1 MTESEKS
8 ILFSCREIAV
18 MEPDRGTTLVQHE
31 PTRRIYVKKELPAR
45 SAGVYRWLRHHYIEG
60 VPEVVEVVNVSGS
73 TVSGKT
79 VITIKSGQA
88 EKGINASYPA
98 ESPFS
103 SIEYALEEYVSGQ
116 TLREILGNG
125 NLFPVEEAV
134 DIMEQLCRTL
144 QALGNA
150 RPPIT
155 GCDLDPSNIL
165 LTADGLVRI
174 RDLRRARQT
183 FSDMPDD
190 LQFAGQTFSVMTDD
204 PHFAEQASSEM
215 PDDPHFAGQASSEM
229 PDDLLPPVS
238 KTSQD
243 RRSKA
248 GQTASSKGHMKT
260 LQTDL
265 RALGGLFCQLL
276 TGHLPGNE
284 LPGGKP
290 GQIIRRCMESHPSK
304 QYPDL
309 QGLLRDLDACR
320 PHPTVDHSITSDSD
334 AADAAPRKHPYLLP
348 GFRSGNPLHVLAALF
363 AYILLIWLSLTFTL
377 DKFPPGWQMWVERLV
392 FFLCG
397 SVILLF
403 TGNYMDVWRH
413 LRITKIRTT
422 LLRLLVVLI
431 IDATLF
437 MLFILAIIFTGLALG
452 VYHSSLF

>member
-18 MEPDRGTTLVQHE
+18 LDPDRGTTLVQHE

-45 SAGVYRWLRHHYIEG
+45 SAGVYRWLQHHYIEG
-60 VPEVVEVVNVSGS
+60 VPEVVEVVSVPVAAIPGEA
-73 TVSGKT
+73 VKT
-79 VITIKSGQA
+79 RESGQPVNS
-88 EKGINASYPA
+88 ISVSRLT

-116 TLREILGNG
+116 TLREILSNG

-144 QALGNA
+144 QSLGNA

-155 GCDLDPSNIL
+155 GCDLDPANII
-165 LTADGLVRI
+165 LTSDVLVRI
-174 RDLRRARQT
+174 RDLRSAGQTFGQT
-183 FSDMPDD
+183 FSDMSDNP
-190 LQFAGQTFSVMTDD
+190 
-204 PHFAEQASSEM
+204 
-215 PDDPHFAGQASSEM
+215 
-229 PDDLLPPVS
+229 LPPVS
-238 KTSQD
+238 KTGRA
-243 RRSKA
+243 RRSKV
-248 GQTASSKGHMKT
+248 GNTDFSNGHVKS

-265 RALGGLFCQLL
+265 RALGGLFCQLI

-304 QYPDL
+304 QYTDL

-363 AYILLIWLSLTFTL
+363 AYILLIRLSLTFTL

-431 IDATLF
+431 IDAALF
-437 MLFILAIIFTGLALG
+437 MLSILAIIFTGLALG

>member
-8 ILFSCREIAV
+8 ILFACREIAV
-18 MEPDRGTTLVQHE
+18 LDPDRGTTLVQHE

-45 SAGVYRWLRHHYIEG
+45 SAGVYRWLQHHYIEG
-60 VPEVVEVVNVSGS
+60 VPEVVEVVSVPVAAIPGEA
-73 TVSGKT
+73 VKT
-79 VITIKSGQA
+79 RESGQPVNS
-88 EKGINASYPA
+88 ISVSRLT

-125 NLFPVEEAV
+125 NLFPLEEAV

-150 RPPIT
+150 RPSIT
-155 GCDLDPSNIL
+155 GCDLDPANII
-165 LTADGLVRI
+165 LTSDGLVRI
-174 RDLRRARQT
+174 RDLRSAGQTFGQT
-183 FSDMPDD
+183 FSDMSDNP
-190 LQFAGQTFSVMTDD
+190 
-204 PHFAEQASSEM
+204 
-215 PDDPHFAGQASSEM
+215 
-229 PDDLLPPVS
+229 LPPVS
-238 KTSQD
+238 KTSRA
-243 RRSKA
+243 RRSKV
-248 GQTASSKGHMKT
+248 GNTDFSNGHVKS

-265 RALGGLFCQLL
+265 RGLGGLFCQLI
-276 TGHLPGNE
+276 TGHLSGNE

-431 IDATLF
+431 IDAALF
-437 MLFILAIIFTGLALG
+437 MLSILAIFFTGLALG

>member
-18 MEPDRGTTLVQHE
+18 MDPDRGTTLVQHE

-60 VPEVVEVVNVSGS
+60 VPEVVEVVSVPVAAIPGEA
-73 TVSGKT
+73 VKT
-79 VITIKSGQA
+79 RESGQPVNS
-88 EKGINASYPA
+88 ISVSRLT

-103 SIEYALEEYVSGQ
+103 SIDYALEEYVSGQ
-116 TLREILGNG
+116 TLREILDNG
-125 NLFPVEEAV
+125 NLFPLEEAV

-155 GCDLDPSNIL
+155 GCDLNPSNIL
-165 LTADGLVRI
+165 LTADGLIRI
-174 RDLRRARQT
+174 RDLRSAGQTFGQT
-183 FSDMPDD
+183 FSDMSDNP
-190 LQFAGQTFSVMTDD
+190 
-204 PHFAEQASSEM
+204 
-215 PDDPHFAGQASSEM
+215 
-229 PDDLLPPVS
+229 LPPVS
-238 KTSQD
+238 KTGRA
-243 RRSKA
+243 RRSKE
-248 GQTASSKGHMKT
+248 GNTDFSNGHVKS

-265 RALGGLFCQLL
+265 RALGGLFCQLI

-309 QGLLRDLDACR
+309 KGLLRDLDACR
-320 PHPTVDHSITSDSD
+320 PHPTVDHSIISDSD

-431 IDATLF
+431 IDAALF
-437 MLFILAIIFTGLALG
+437 MLSILAIIFTGLALG

>member
-18 MEPDRGTTLVQHE
+18 LDPDRGTTLVQHE

-45 SAGVYRWLRHHYIEG
+45 SAGVYRWLQHHYIEG
-60 VPEVVEVVNVSGS
+60 VPEVVEVVSVPVAAIPGEA
-73 TVSGKT
+73 VKT
-79 VITIKSGQA
+79 RESGQPVNS
-88 EKGINASYPA
+88 ISVSRLT

-116 TLREILGNG
+116 TLREILSNG

-155 GCDLDPSNIL
+155 GCDLDPANII
-165 LTADGLVRI
+165 LTSDVLVRI
-174 RDLRRARQT
+174 RDLRSAGQTFGQT
-183 FSDMPDD
+183 FSDMSDNP
-190 LQFAGQTFSVMTDD
+190 
-204 PHFAEQASSEM
+204 
-215 PDDPHFAGQASSEM
+215 
-229 PDDLLPPVS
+229 LPPVS
-238 KTSQD
+238 KTGRA
-243 RRSKA
+243 RRSKV
-248 GQTASSKGHMKT
+248 GNTDFSNGHVKS

-265 RALGGLFCQLL
+265 RGLGGLFCQLI

-284 LPGGKP
+284 LPGGKS

-431 IDATLF
+431 IDAALF
-437 MLFILAIIFTGLALG
+437 MLSILAIIFTGLALG

>member
-18 MEPDRGTTLVQHE
+18 LDPDRGTTLVQHE

-45 SAGVYRWLRHHYIEG
+45 SAGVYRWLQHHYIEG
-60 VPEVVEVVNVSGS
+60 VPEVVEVVSVPVAAIPGEA
-73 TVSGKT
+73 VKT
-79 VITIKSGQA
+79 RESGQPVNS
-88 EKGINASYPA
+88 ISVSRLT

-155 GCDLDPSNIL
+155 GCDLNPSNIL
-165 LTADGLVRI
+165 LTADGLIRI
-174 RDLRRARQT
+174 RDLRSAGQTFGQT
-183 FSDMPDD
+183 FSDMSDNP
-190 LQFAGQTFSVMTDD
+190 
-204 PHFAEQASSEM
+204 
-215 PDDPHFAGQASSEM
+215 
-229 PDDLLPPVS
+229 LPPVS
-238 KTSQD
+238 KTGRA
-243 RRSKA
+243 RRSKV
-248 GQTASSKGHMKT
+248 GNTDFSNGHVKS

-265 RALGGLFCQLL
+265 RALGGLFCQLI

-284 LPGGKP
+284 LPGGKS

-431 IDATLF
+431 IDAALF
-437 MLFILAIIFTGLALG
+437 MLSILAIIFTGLALG

>member
-60 VPEVVEVVNVSGS
+60 VPEVVEVVNVPVATIPGEA
-73 TVSGKT
+73 GKT
-79 VITIKSGQA
+79 RESGQPV
-88 EKGINASYPA
+88 NSTSVSRLT

-155 GCDLDPSNIL
+155 GCDLNPSNIL
-165 LTADGLVRI
+165 LTADGLIRI
-174 RDLRRARQT
+174 RDLRSAGQTFGQT
-183 FSDMPDD
+183 FSDMSDNP
-190 LQFAGQTFSVMTDD
+190 
-204 PHFAEQASSEM
+204 
-215 PDDPHFAGQASSEM
+215 
-229 PDDLLPPVS
+229 LPPVS
-238 KTSQD
+238 KTGRA
-243 RRSKA
+243 RRSKV
-248 GQTASSKGHMKT
+248 GNTDFSNGHVKS

-265 RALGGLFCQLL
+265 RGLGGLFCQLI

-431 IDATLF
+431 IDAALF
-437 MLFILAIIFTGLALG
+437 MLSILAIIFTGLALG

>member
-18 MEPDRGTTLVQHE
+18 LDPDRGTTLVQHE

-45 SAGVYRWLRHHYIEG
+45 SAGVYRWLQHHYIEG
-60 VPEVVEVVNVSGS
+60 VPEVVEVVSVPVAAIPGEAGKTRESGQPVNSTNVSRL
-73 TVSGKT
+73 T
-79 VITIKSGQA
+79 
-88 EKGINASYPA
+88 

-103 SIEYALEEYVSGQ
+103 SIEYALEEYVGGQ

-125 NLFPVEEAV
+125 NLFPLEEAV

-144 QALGNA
+144 QALGSA

-155 GCDLDPSNIL
+155 GCDLDPANII
-165 LTADGLVRI
+165 LTSDGLVRI
-174 RDLRRARQT
+174 RDLRSASQTFGQT
-183 FSDMPDD
+183 FSDMSDNP
-190 LQFAGQTFSVMTDD
+190 
-204 PHFAEQASSEM
+204 
-215 PDDPHFAGQASSEM
+215 
-229 PDDLLPPVS
+229 LPPVS
-238 KTSQD
+238 KTGRA
-243 RRSKA
+243 RRSKV
-248 GQTASSKGHMKT
+248 GNTDFSNGHVKS

-265 RALGGLFCQLL
+265 RGLGGLFCQLI

-304 QYPDL
+304 QYTDL

-431 IDATLF
+431 IDAALF
-437 MLFILAIIFTGLALG
+437 MLSILAIIFTGLALG

>member
-18 MEPDRGTTLVQHE
+18 LDPDRGTTLVQHE

-45 SAGVYRWLRHHYIEG
+45 SAGVYRWLQHHYIEG
-60 VPEVVEVVNVSGS
+60 VPEVVEVVSVPVAAIPGEA
-73 TVSGKT
+73 VKT
-79 VITIKSGQA
+79 RESGQPVNS
-88 EKGINASYPA
+88 ISVSRLT

-155 GCDLDPSNIL
+155 GCDLNPSNIL
-165 LTADGLVRI
+165 LTADGLIRI
-174 RDLRRARQT
+174 RDLRSAGQTFGQT
-183 FSDMPDD
+183 FSDMSDNP
-190 LQFAGQTFSVMTDD
+190 
-204 PHFAEQASSEM
+204 
-215 PDDPHFAGQASSEM
+215 
-229 PDDLLPPVS
+229 LPPVS
-238 KTSQD
+238 KTGRA
-243 RRSKA
+243 RRSKV
-248 GQTASSKGHMKT
+248 GNTDFSNGHVKS

-265 RALGGLFCQLL
+265 RALGGLFCQLI

-431 IDATLF
+431 IDAALF
-437 MLFILAIIFTGLALG
+437 MLSILAIIFTGLALG

>member
-18 MEPDRGTTLVQHE
+18 LDPDRGTTLVQHE

-45 SAGVYRWLRHHYIEG
+45 SAGVYRWLQHHYIEG
-60 VPEVVEVVNVSGS
+60 VPEVVEVVSVPVAAIPGEA
-73 TVSGKT
+73 VKT
-79 VITIKSGQA
+79 RESGQPVNS
-88 EKGINASYPA
+88 ISVSRLT

-144 QALGNA
+144 QALGSA

-155 GCDLDPSNIL
+155 GCDLNPSNIL
-165 LTADGLVRI
+165 LTADGLIRI
-174 RDLRRARQT
+174 RDLRSAGQTFGQT
-183 FSDMPDD
+183 FSDMSDNP
-190 LQFAGQTFSVMTDD
+190 
-204 PHFAEQASSEM
+204 
-215 PDDPHFAGQASSEM
+215 
-229 PDDLLPPVS
+229 LPPVS
-238 KTSQD
+238 KTGRA
-243 RRSKA
+243 RRSKV
-248 GQTASSKGHMKT
+248 GNTDFSNGHVKS

-265 RALGGLFCQLL
+265 RGLGGLFCQLI

-431 IDATLF
+431 IDAALF
-437 MLFILAIIFTGLALG
+437 MLSILAIIFTGLALG

>member
-18 MEPDRGTTLVQHE
+18 LDPDRGTTLVQHE

-45 SAGVYRWLRHHYIEG
+45 SAGVYRWLQHHYIEG
-60 VPEVVEVVNVSGS
+60 VPEVVEVVSVPVAAIPGEA
-73 TVSGKT
+73 VKT
-79 VITIKSGQA
+79 RESGQPV
-88 EKGINASYPA
+88 NSTSVSRLT

-116 TLREILGNG
+116 TLREILSNG

-144 QALGNA
+144 QSLGNA

-155 GCDLDPSNIL
+155 GCDLDPANII
-165 LTADGLVRI
+165 LTSDGLVRI
-174 RDLRRARQT
+174 RDLRSAGQTFGQT
-183 FSDMPDD
+183 FSDMSDNP
-190 LQFAGQTFSVMTDD
+190 
-204 PHFAEQASSEM
+204 
-215 PDDPHFAGQASSEM
+215 
-229 PDDLLPPVS
+229 LPPVS
-238 KTSQD
+238 KTGRA
-243 RRSKA
+243 RRSKV
-248 GQTASSKGHMKT
+248 GNTDFSNGHVKS

-265 RALGGLFCQLL
+265 RGLGGLFCQLI

-431 IDATLF
+431 IDAALF
-437 MLFILAIIFTGLALG
+437 MLSILAIIFTGLALG

>member
-18 MEPDRGTTLVQHE
+18 LDPDRGTTLVQHE

-60 VPEVVEVVNVSGS
+60 VPEVVEVVSVPVAAIPGEA
-73 TVSGKT
+73 VKT
-79 VITIKSGQA
+79 RESGQPVNS
-88 EKGINASYPA
+88 ISVSRLT

-125 NLFPVEEAV
+125 NLFPLEEAV

-144 QALGNA
+144 QALGSA

-155 GCDLDPSNIL
+155 GCDLDPANII
-165 LTADGLVRI
+165 LTSDGLVRI
-174 RDLRRARQT
+174 RDLRSAGQTFGQT
-183 FSDMPDD
+183 FSDM
-190 LQFAGQTFSVMTDD
+190 SDD
-204 PHFAEQASSEM
+204 P
-215 PDDPHFAGQASSEM
+215 
-229 PDDLLPPVS
+229 LPPVS
-238 KTSQD
+238 KTGRA

-248 GQTASSKGHMKT
+248 GNTDFSNGHVKS

-265 RALGGLFCQLL
+265 RALGGLFCQLI

-422 LLRLLVVLI
+422 LIRLLVVLI
-431 IDATLF
+431 IDAALF
-437 MLFILAIIFTGLALG
+437 MLSILAIIFTGLALG

>member
-18 MEPDRGTTLVQHE
+18 LDPDRGTTLVQHE

-45 SAGVYRWLRHHYIEG
+45 SAGVYRWLQHHYIEG

-98 ESPFS
+98 KSPFS
-103 SIEYALEEYVSGQ
+103 SIEYALEEYVGGQ
-116 TLREILGNG
+116 TLREILDNG
-125 NLFPVEEAV
+125 NLFPLEEAV

-144 QALGNA
+144 QALGSA

-155 GCDLDPSNIL
+155 GCDLNPANII
-165 LTADGLVRI
+165 LTSDGLVRI
-174 RDLRRARQT
+174 RDLRSAGQTFGQT
-183 FSDMPDD
+183 FSDMSDNP
-190 LQFAGQTFSVMTDD
+190 
-204 PHFAEQASSEM
+204 
-215 PDDPHFAGQASSEM
+215 
-229 PDDLLPPVS
+229 LPPVS
-238 KTSQD
+238 KTGRA
-243 RRSKA
+243 RRSKV
-248 GQTASSKGHMKT
+248 GNTDFSNGHVKS

-265 RALGGLFCQLL
+265 RALGGLFCQLI

-431 IDATLF
+431 IDAALF
-437 MLFILAIIFTGLALG
+437 MLSILAIIFTGLALG

>member
-18 MEPDRGTTLVQHE
+18 LDPDRGTTLVQHE

-45 SAGVYRWLRHHYIEG
+45 SAGVYRWLQHHYIEG
-60 VPEVVEVVNVSGS
+60 VPEVVEVVNVPVATIPGEA
-73 TVSGKT
+73 GKT
-79 VITIKSGQA
+79 RESGQPV
-88 EKGINASYPA
+88 NSTSVSRLT

-103 SIEYALEEYVSGQ
+103 STEYALEEYVSGQ
-116 TLREILGNG
+116 TLREILDNG

-155 GCDLDPSNIL
+155 GCDLNPSNIL
-165 LTADGLVRI
+165 LTADGLIRI
-174 RDLRRARQT
+174 RDLRSAGQTFGQT
-183 FSDMPDD
+183 FSDMSDNP
-190 LQFAGQTFSVMTDD
+190 
-204 PHFAEQASSEM
+204 
-215 PDDPHFAGQASSEM
+215 
-229 PDDLLPPVS
+229 LPPVS
-238 KTSQD
+238 KTGRA
-243 RRSKA
+243 RRSKV
-248 GQTASSKGHMKT
+248 GNTDFSNGHVKS

-265 RALGGLFCQLL
+265 RALGGLFCQLI

-422 LLRLLVVLI
+422 LFRLLVVLI
-431 IDATLF
+431 IDAALF
-437 MLFILAIIFTGLALG
+437 MLSILAIIFTGLALG

>member
-18 MEPDRGTTLVQHE
+18 LDPNRGTTLVQHE

-45 SAGVYRWLRHHYIEG
+45 SAGVYRWLQHHYIEG
-60 VPEVVEVVNVSGS
+60 VPEVVEVVSVPVAAIPGEA
-73 TVSGKT
+73 VKT
-79 VITIKSGQA
+79 RESGQPVN
-88 EKGINASYPA
+88 IISVSRLT

-116 TLREILGNG
+116 TLREILDNG

-155 GCDLDPSNIL
+155 GCDLNPSNIL
-165 LTADGLVRI
+165 LTADGLIRI
-174 RDLRRARQT
+174 RDLRSAGQTFGQT
-183 FSDMPDD
+183 FSDMSDNP
-190 LQFAGQTFSVMTDD
+190 
-204 PHFAEQASSEM
+204 
-215 PDDPHFAGQASSEM
+215 
-229 PDDLLPPVS
+229 LPPVS
-238 KTSQD
+238 KTGRA
-243 RRSKA
+243 RRSKV
-248 GQTASSKGHMKT
+248 GNTDFSNGHVKS

-265 RALGGLFCQLL
+265 RALGGLFCQLI

-431 IDATLF
+431 IDAALF
-437 MLFILAIIFTGLALG
+437 MLSILAIIFTGLALG

>member
-45 SAGVYRWLRHHYIEG
+45 SAGVYRWLQHHYIEG
-60 VPEVVEVVNVSGS
+60 VPEVVEVVSVPVAAIPGEA
-73 TVSGKT
+73 VKT
-79 VITIKSGQA
+79 RESGQPVNS
-88 EKGINASYPA
+88 ISVSRLT

-116 TLREILGNG
+116 TLREILDNG

-155 GCDLDPSNIL
+155 GCDLNPSNIL
-165 LTADGLVRI
+165 LTADGLIRI
-174 RDLRRARQT
+174 RDLRSAGQTFGQT
-183 FSDMPDD
+183 FSDMSDNP
-190 LQFAGQTFSVMTDD
+190 
-204 PHFAEQASSEM
+204 
-215 PDDPHFAGQASSEM
+215 
-229 PDDLLPPVS
+229 LPPVS
-238 KTSQD
+238 KTGRA
-243 RRSKA
+243 RRSKV
-248 GQTASSKGHMKT
+248 GNTDFSNGHVKS

-265 RALGGLFCQLL
+265 RALGGLFCQLI
-276 TGHLPGNE
+276 TGYLPGNE

-431 IDATLF
+431 IDAALF
-437 MLFILAIIFTGLALG
+437 MLSILAIIFTSLALG

>member
-18 MEPDRGTTLVQHE
+18 LDPDRGTTLVQHE

-45 SAGVYRWLRHHYIEG
+45 SAGVYRWLQHHYIEG
-60 VPEVVEVVNVSGS
+60 VPEVVEVVSVPVAAIPGEA
-73 TVSGKT
+73 VKT
-79 VITIKSGQA
+79 RESGQPVNS
-88 EKGINASYPA
+88 ISVSRLT

-116 TLREILGNG
+116 TLREILSNG

-144 QALGNA
+144 QSLGNA

-155 GCDLDPSNIL
+155 GCDLDPANII
-165 LTADGLVRI
+165 LTSDGLVRI
-174 RDLRRARQT
+174 RDLRSAGQTFGQT
-183 FSDMPDD
+183 FSDMSDNP
-190 LQFAGQTFSVMTDD
+190 
-204 PHFAEQASSEM
+204 
-215 PDDPHFAGQASSEM
+215 
-229 PDDLLPPVS
+229 LPPVS
-238 KTSQD
+238 KTGRA
-243 RRSKA
+243 RRSKV
-248 GQTASSKGHMKT
+248 GNTDFSNGHVKS

-265 RALGGLFCQLL
+265 RGLGGLFCQLI

-284 LPGGKP
+284 LPGGKS

-431 IDATLF
+431 IDAALF
-437 MLFILAIIFTGLALG
+437 MLSILAIIFTGLALG

>member
-60 VPEVVEVVNVSGS
+60 VPEVVEVVNVPVATIPGEA
-73 TVSGKT
+73 GKT
-79 VITIKSGQA
+79 RESGQPV
-88 EKGINASYPA
+88 NSTSVSRLT

-116 TLREILGNG
+116 TLREILDNG

-155 GCDLDPSNIL
+155 GCDLNPSNIL
-165 LTADGLVRI
+165 LTADGLIRI
-174 RDLRRARQT
+174 RDLRSAGQTFGQT
-183 FSDMPDD
+183 FSDMSDNP
-190 LQFAGQTFSVMTDD
+190 
-204 PHFAEQASSEM
+204 
-215 PDDPHFAGQASSEM
+215 
-229 PDDLLPPVS
+229 LPPVS
-238 KTSQD
+238 KTGRA
-243 RRSKA
+243 RRSKV
-248 GQTASSKGHMKT
+248 GNTDFSNGHVKS

-265 RALGGLFCQLL
+265 RALGGLFCQLI

-431 IDATLF
+431 IDAALF
-437 MLFILAIIFTGLALG
+437 MLSILAIIFTGLALG

>member
-18 MEPDRGTTLVQHE
+18 LDPDRGTTLIQHE

-45 SAGVYRWLRHHYIEG
+45 SAGVYRWLQHHYIEG

-103 SIEYALEEYVSGQ
+103 SIEYALEEYVGGQ
-116 TLREILGNG
+116 TLREILDNG
-125 NLFPVEEAV
+125 NLFPLEEAV

-155 GCDLDPSNIL
+155 GCDLDPANII
-165 LTADGLVRI
+165 LTSDGLVRI
-174 RDLRRARQT
+174 RDLRSAGQAFGQT
-183 FSDMPDD
+183 FSDMSDNP
-190 LQFAGQTFSVMTDD
+190 
-204 PHFAEQASSEM
+204 
-215 PDDPHFAGQASSEM
+215 
-229 PDDLLPPVS
+229 LPPVS
-238 KTSQD
+238 KTSRA
-243 RRSKA
+243 RRSKV
-248 GQTASSKGHMKT
+248 GNTDFSNGHVKS

-265 RALGGLFCQLL
+265 RGLGVLFCQLI

-304 QYPDL
+304 QYTDL

-320 PHPTVDHSITSDSD
+320 PHPTIDHSITSDSD

-431 IDATLF
+431 IDAALF
-437 MLFILAIIFTGLALG
+437 MLSILAIIFTGLALG

>member
-18 MEPDRGTTLVQHE
+18 LDPDRGTTLVQHE

-45 SAGVYRWLRHHYIEG
+45 SAGVYRWLQHHYIEG
-60 VPEVVEVVNVSGS
+60 VPEVVEVVSVPVAAIPGEA
-73 TVSGKT
+73 VKT
-79 VITIKSGQA
+79 RESGQPVN
-88 EKGINASYPA
+88 IISVSRLT

-116 TLREILGNG
+116 TLREILDNG

-144 QALGNA
+144 QALGSA

-174 RDLRRARQT
+174 RDLRRAGQTFGQT
-183 FSDMPDD
+183 FSDMSDNP
-190 LQFAGQTFSVMTDD
+190 
-204 PHFAEQASSEM
+204 
-215 PDDPHFAGQASSEM
+215 
-229 PDDLLPPVS
+229 LPPVS
-238 KTSQD
+238 KTGRA
-243 RRSKA
+243 RRSKV
-248 GQTASSKGHMKT
+248 GNTDFSNGHVKS

-265 RALGGLFCQLL
+265 RALGGLFCQLI

-304 QYPDL
+304 QYTDL

-320 PHPTVDHSITSDSD
+320 PHQTVDHSITSDSD

-348 GFRSGNPLHVLAALF
+348 GSEETLIRS
-363 AYILLIWLSLTFTL
+363 
-377 DKFPPGWQMWVERLV
+377 LV
-392 FFLCG
+392 
-397 SVILLF
+397 
-403 TGNYMDVWRH
+403 
-413 LRITKIRTT
+413 
-422 LLRLLVVLI
+422 
-431 IDATLF
+431 
-437 MLFILAIIFTGLALG
+437 
-452 VYHSSLF
+452 

>member
-1 MTESEKS
+1 
-8 ILFSCREIAV
+8 
-18 MEPDRGTTLVQHE
+18 
-31 PTRRIYVKKELPAR
+31 
-45 SAGVYRWLRHHYIEG
+45 
-60 VPEVVEVVNVSGS
+60 
-73 TVSGKT
+73 
-79 VITIKSGQA
+79 
-88 EKGINASYPA
+88 
-98 ESPFS
+98 
-103 SIEYALEEYVSGQ
+103 SGQ
-116 TLREILGNG
+116 TLREILDNG

-155 GCDLDPSNIL
+155 GCDLNPSNIL
-165 LTADGLVRI
+165 LTADGLIRI
-174 RDLRRARQT
+174 RDLRSAGQTFGQT
-183 FSDMPDD
+183 FSDMSDNP
-190 LQFAGQTFSVMTDD
+190 
-204 PHFAEQASSEM
+204 
-215 PDDPHFAGQASSEM
+215 
-229 PDDLLPPVS
+229 LPPVS
-238 KTSQD
+238 KTGRA
-243 RRSKA
+243 RRSKV
-248 GQTASSKGHMKT
+248 GNTDFSNGHVKS

-265 RALGGLFCQLL
+265 RALGGLFCQLI

-431 IDATLF
+431 IDAALF
-437 MLFILAIIFTGLALG
+437 MLSILAIIFTGLALG

>member
-18 MEPDRGTTLVQHE
+18 LEPDRGTTLVQHE

-45 SAGVYRWLRHHYIEG
+45 SAGVYRWLQHHYIEG
-60 VPEVVEVVNVSGS
+60 VPEVVEVVNVPVATIPGEA
-73 TVSGKT
+73 GKT
-79 VITIKSGQA
+79 RESGQPV
-88 EKGINASYPA
+88 NSTSVSRLT

-103 SIEYALEEYVSGQ
+103 SIEYALEEYVGGQ
-116 TLREILGNG
+116 TLREILDNG
-125 NLFPVEEAV
+125 NLFPLEEAV

-155 GCDLDPSNIL
+155 GCDLDPANII
-165 LTADGLVRI
+165 LTSDGLVRI
-174 RDLRRARQT
+174 RDLRSAGQAFGQT
-183 FSDMPDD
+183 FSDMSDNP
-190 LQFAGQTFSVMTDD
+190 
-204 PHFAEQASSEM
+204 
-215 PDDPHFAGQASSEM
+215 
-229 PDDLLPPVS
+229 LPPVS
-238 KTSQD
+238 KTGRA
-243 RRSKA
+243 RRSKV
-248 GQTASSKGHMKT
+248 GNTDFFNGHVKS

-265 RALGGLFCQLL
+265 RGLGGLFCQLI

-431 IDATLF
+431 IDAALF
-437 MLFILAIIFTGLALG
+437 MLSILAIIFTGLALG

>member
-18 MEPDRGTTLVQHE
+18 LDPDRGTTLVQHE

-45 SAGVYRWLRHHYIEG
+45 SAGVYRWLQHHYIEG
-60 VPEVVEVVNVSGS
+60 VPEVVEVVNVPVATIPGEA
-73 TVSGKT
+73 GKT
-79 VITIKSGQA
+79 RESGQPV
-88 EKGINASYPA
+88 NSTSVSRLT

-103 SIEYALEEYVSGQ
+103 STEYALEEYVSGQ
-116 TLREILGNG
+116 TLREILDNG

-155 GCDLDPSNIL
+155 GCDLNPSNIL
-165 LTADGLVRI
+165 LTADGLIRI
-174 RDLRRARQT
+174 RDLRSAGQTFGQT
-183 FSDMPDD
+183 FSDMSDNP
-190 LQFAGQTFSVMTDD
+190 
-204 PHFAEQASSEM
+204 
-215 PDDPHFAGQASSEM
+215 
-229 PDDLLPPVS
+229 LPPVS
-238 KTSQD
+238 KTGRA
-243 RRSKA
+243 RRSKV
-248 GQTASSKGHMKT
+248 GNTDFSNGHMKS

-265 RALGGLFCQLL
+265 RALGGLFCQLI
-276 TGHLPGNE
+276 TGYLPGNE

-422 LLRLLVVLI
+422 LFRLLVVLI
-431 IDATLF
+431 IDAALF
-437 MLFILAIIFTGLALG
+437 MLSILAIIFTGLALG

>member
-8 ILFSCREIAV
+8 IFFSCREIAV
-18 MEPDRGTTLVQHE
+18 LDPDRGTTLVQHE

-45 SAGVYRWLRHHYIEG
+45 SAGVYRWLQHHYIEG
-60 VPEVVEVVNVSGS
+60 VPEVVEVVSVPVAAIPGEA
-73 TVSGKT
+73 VKT
-79 VITIKSGQA
+79 RESGQPVNS
-88 EKGINASYPA
+88 ISVSRLT

-116 TLREILGNG
+116 TLREILSNG

-155 GCDLDPSNIL
+155 GCDLDPANII
-165 LTADGLVRI
+165 LTSDVLVRI
-174 RDLRRARQT
+174 RDLRSAGQTFGQT
-183 FSDMPDD
+183 FSDMSDNP
-190 LQFAGQTFSVMTDD
+190 
-204 PHFAEQASSEM
+204 
-215 PDDPHFAGQASSEM
+215 
-229 PDDLLPPVS
+229 LPPVS
-238 KTSQD
+238 KTGRA
-243 RRSKA
+243 RRSKV
-248 GQTASSKGHMKT
+248 GNTDFSNGHVKS

-265 RALGGLFCQLL
+265 RGLGGLFCQLI

-284 LPGGKP
+284 LPGGKS

-431 IDATLF
+431 IDAALF
-437 MLFILAIIFTGLALG
+437 MLSILAIIFTGLALG

>member
-18 MEPDRGTTLVQHE
+18 LDPDRGTTLVQHE

-45 SAGVYRWLRHHYIEG
+45 SAGVYRWLQHHYIEG
-60 VPEVVEVVNVSGS
+60 VPEVVEVVNVPVATIPGEA
-73 TVSGKT
+73 GKT
-79 VITIKSGQA
+79 RESGQPV
-88 EKGINASYPA
+88 NSTSVSRLT

-116 TLREILGNG
+116 TLREILDNG

-144 QALGNA
+144 QSLGNA

-155 GCDLDPSNIL
+155 GCDLDPANII
-165 LTADGLVRI
+165 LTSDVLVRI
-174 RDLRRARQT
+174 RDLRSAGQTFGQT
-183 FSDMPDD
+183 FSDMSDNP
-190 LQFAGQTFSVMTDD
+190 
-204 PHFAEQASSEM
+204 
-215 PDDPHFAGQASSEM
+215 
-229 PDDLLPPVS
+229 LPPVS
-238 KTSQD
+238 KTGRA
-243 RRSKA
+243 RRSKV
-248 GQTASSKGHMKT
+248 GNTDFFNGHVKS

-265 RALGGLFCQLL
+265 RGLGGLFCQLI

-431 IDATLF
+431 IDAALF
-437 MLFILAIIFTGLALG
+437 MLSILAIIFTGLALG

>member
-60 VPEVVEVVNVSGS
+60 VPEVVEVVNVPVATIPGEA
-73 TVSGKT
+73 GKT
-79 VITIKSGQA
+79 RESGQPV
-88 EKGINASYPA
+88 NSTSVSRLT

-116 TLREILGNG
+116 TLREILDNG

-155 GCDLDPSNIL
+155 GCDLDPANII
-165 LTADGLVRI
+165 LTSDGLVRI
-174 RDLRRARQT
+174 RDLRSAGQTFGQT
-183 FSDMPDD
+183 FSDMSDNP
-190 LQFAGQTFSVMTDD
+190 
-204 PHFAEQASSEM
+204 
-215 PDDPHFAGQASSEM
+215 
-229 PDDLLPPVS
+229 LPPVS
-238 KTSQD
+238 KTGRA
-243 RRSKA
+243 RRSKV
-248 GQTASSKGHMKT
+248 GNTDFSNGHVKS

-265 RALGGLFCQLL
+265 RALGGLFCQLI

-334 AADAAPRKHPYLLP
+334 AADAAPRKHPCLLP

-431 IDATLF
+431 IDAALF
-437 MLFILAIIFTGLALG
+437 MLSILAIIFTGLALG

>member
-18 MEPDRGTTLVQHE
+18 LDPDRGTTLVQHE

-60 VPEVVEVVNVSGS
+60 VPEVVEVVSVPVAAIPGEA
-73 TVSGKT
+73 GKT
-79 VITIKSGQA
+79 RESGQPV
-88 EKGINASYPA
+88 NSTSVSRLT

-155 GCDLDPSNIL
+155 GCDLNPSNIL
-165 LTADGLVRI
+165 LTADGLIRI
-174 RDLRRARQT
+174 RDLRSAGQT
-183 FSDMPDD
+183 FSDM
-190 LQFAGQTFSVMTDD
+190 SDD
-204 PHFAEQASSEM
+204 P
-215 PDDPHFAGQASSEM
+215 
-229 PDDLLPPVS
+229 LPPVS
-238 KTSQD
+238 KTGRA
-243 RRSKA
+243 RRSKV
-248 GQTASSKGHMKT
+248 GNTDFSNGHVKS

-265 RALGGLFCQLL
+265 RALGGLFCQLI

-431 IDATLF
+431 IDAALF
-437 MLFILAIIFTGLALG
+437 MLSILAIIFTGLALG

>member
-18 MEPDRGTTLVQHE
+18 MDPDRGTTLVQHE

-60 VPEVVEVVNVSGS
+60 VPEVVEVVNVPVATIPGEA
-73 TVSGKT
+73 GKT
-79 VITIKSGQA
+79 RESGQA
-88 EKGINASYPA
+88 VNSTSVSRLT

-103 SIEYALEEYVSGQ
+103 SIDYALEEYVSGQ
-116 TLREILGNG
+116 TLREILDNG
-125 NLFPVEEAV
+125 NLFPLEEAV

-155 GCDLDPSNIL
+155 GCDLNPSNIL
-165 LTADGLVRI
+165 LTADGLIRI
-174 RDLRRARQT
+174 RDLRSAGQTFGQT
-183 FSDMPDD
+183 FSDMSDNP
-190 LQFAGQTFSVMTDD
+190 
-204 PHFAEQASSEM
+204 
-215 PDDPHFAGQASSEM
+215 
-229 PDDLLPPVS
+229 LPPVS
-238 KTSQD
+238 KTGRA
-243 RRSKA
+243 RRSKE
-248 GQTASSKGHMKT
+248 GNTDFSNGHVKS

-265 RALGGLFCQLL
+265 RALGGLFCQLI

-309 QGLLRDLDACR
+309 KGLLRDLDACR

-348 GFRSGNPLHVLAALF
+348 GFRSGNPLHVLAAFF

-431 IDATLF
+431 IDAALF
-437 MLFILAIIFTGLALG
+437 MLSILAIIFTGLALG

>member
-18 MEPDRGTTLVQHE
+18 LDPDRGTTLVQHE

-45 SAGVYRWLRHHYIEG
+45 SAGVYRWLQHHYIEG
-60 VPEVVEVVNVSGS
+60 VPEVVEVVSVPGAAIPGEA
-73 TVSGKT
+73 VKT
-79 VITIKSGQA
+79 RESGQPVN
-88 EKGINASYPA
+88 IISVSRLT

-116 TLREILGNG
+116 TLREILSNG

-155 GCDLDPSNIL
+155 GCDLDPANII
-165 LTADGLVRI
+165 LTSDGLVRI
-174 RDLRRARQT
+174 RDLRSAGQTFGQT
-183 FSDMPDD
+183 FSDMSDNP
-190 LQFAGQTFSVMTDD
+190 
-204 PHFAEQASSEM
+204 
-215 PDDPHFAGQASSEM
+215 
-229 PDDLLPPVS
+229 LPPVS
-238 KTSQD
+238 KTGRA
-243 RRSKA
+243 RRSKV
-248 GQTASSKGHMKT
+248 GNTDFSNGHVKS

-265 RALGGLFCQLL
+265 RALGGLFCQLI

-284 LPGGKP
+284 LPGGKS

-431 IDATLF
+431 IDAALF
-437 MLFILAIIFTGLALG
+437 MLSILAIIFTGLALG

>member
-60 VPEVVEVVNVSGS
+60 VPEVVEVVSVPVAAIPGEA
-73 TVSGKT
+73 GKT
-79 VITIKSGQA
+79 RESGQPV
-88 EKGINASYPA
+88 NSTSVSRLT

-125 NLFPVEEAV
+125 NLFPLEEAV

-155 GCDLDPSNIL
+155 GCDLNPSNIL
-165 LTADGLVRI
+165 LTADGLIRI
-174 RDLRRARQT
+174 RDLRSAGQTFGQT
-183 FSDMPDD
+183 FSDMSDNP
-190 LQFAGQTFSVMTDD
+190 
-204 PHFAEQASSEM
+204 
-215 PDDPHFAGQASSEM
+215 
-229 PDDLLPPVS
+229 LPPVS
-238 KTSQD
+238 KTGRA
-243 RRSKA
+243 RRSKV
-248 GQTASSKGHMKT
+248 GNTDFSNGHVKS

-265 RALGGLFCQLL
+265 RALGGLFCQLI

-431 IDATLF
+431 IDASLF
-437 MLFILAIIFTGLALG
+437 MLSILAIIFTGLALG

>member
-18 MEPDRGTTLVQHE
+18 LDPDRGTTLVQHE

-45 SAGVYRWLRHHYIEG
+45 SAGVYRWLQHHYIEG
-60 VPEVVEVVNVSGS
+60 VPEVVEVVNVPVATIPGEA
-73 TVSGKT
+73 GKT
-79 VITIKSGQA
+79 RESGQPV
-88 EKGINASYPA
+88 NSTSVSRLT

-155 GCDLDPSNIL
+155 GCDLNPSNIL
-165 LTADGLVRI
+165 LTADGLIRI
-174 RDLRRARQT
+174 RDLRSAGQTFGQT
-183 FSDMPDD
+183 FSDMSDNP
-190 LQFAGQTFSVMTDD
+190 
-204 PHFAEQASSEM
+204 
-215 PDDPHFAGQASSEM
+215 
-229 PDDLLPPVS
+229 LPPVS
-238 KTSQD
+238 KTGRA
-243 RRSKA
+243 RRSKV
-248 GQTASSKGHMKT
+248 GNTDFSNGHVKS

-265 RALGGLFCQLL
+265 RALGGLFCQLI

-431 IDATLF
+431 IDAALF
-437 MLFILAIIFTGLALG
+437 MLSILAIIFTGLALG

>member
-60 VPEVVEVVNVSGS
+60 VPEVVEVVNVPVATIPGEA
-73 TVSGKT
+73 GKT
-79 VITIKSGQA
+79 RESEQPVNSTSV
-88 EKGINASYPA
+88 SRLT

-116 TLREILGNG
+116 TLREILDNG

-155 GCDLDPSNIL
+155 GCDLNPSNIL
-165 LTADGLVRI
+165 LTADGLIRI
-174 RDLRRARQT
+174 RDLRSAGQTFGQT
-183 FSDMPDD
+183 FSDMSDNP
-190 LQFAGQTFSVMTDD
+190 
-204 PHFAEQASSEM
+204 
-215 PDDPHFAGQASSEM
+215 
-229 PDDLLPPVS
+229 LPPVS
-238 KTSQD
+238 KTGRA
-243 RRSKA
+243 RRSKV
-248 GQTASSKGHMKT
+248 GNTDFSNGHVKS

-265 RALGGLFCQLL
+265 RALGGLFCQLI

-304 QYPDL
+304 QYTDL

-431 IDATLF
+431 IDAALF
-437 MLFILAIIFTGLALG
+437 MLSILAIIFTGLALG

>member
-60 VPEVVEVVNVSGS
+60 VPEVVEVVNVPVATIPGEA
-73 TVSGKT
+73 GKT
-79 VITIKSGQA
+79 RESGQPV
-88 EKGINASYPA
+88 NSTSVSRLT

-103 SIEYALEEYVSGQ
+103 SIEYALEEYVGGQ

-155 GCDLDPSNIL
+155 GCDLDPANII
-165 LTADGLVRI
+165 LTSDGLVRI
-174 RDLRRARQT
+174 RDLRSAGQTFGQT
-183 FSDMPDD
+183 FSDMSDNP
-190 LQFAGQTFSVMTDD
+190 
-204 PHFAEQASSEM
+204 
-215 PDDPHFAGQASSEM
+215 
-229 PDDLLPPVS
+229 LPPVS
-238 KTSQD
+238 KTGRA
-243 RRSKA
+243 RRSKV
-248 GQTASSKGHMKT
+248 GNTDFSNGHVKS

-265 RALGGLFCQLL
+265 RALGGLFCQLI

-334 AADAAPRKHPYLLP
+334 AADAAPRKHPCLLP

-431 IDATLF
+431 INAALF
-437 MLFILAIIFTGLALG
+437 MLSILAIIFTGLALG

>member
-18 MEPDRGTTLVQHE
+18 LDPDRGTTLVQHE

-45 SAGVYRWLRHHYIEG
+45 SAGVYRWLQHHYIEG
-60 VPEVVEVVNVSGS
+60 VPEVVEVVSVPVAAIPGEA
-73 TVSGKT
+73 VKT
-79 VITIKSGQA
+79 RESGQPVNS
-88 EKGINASYPA
+88 ISVSRLT

-116 TLREILGNG
+116 TLREILSNG

-155 GCDLDPSNIL
+155 GCDLDPANII
-165 LTADGLVRI
+165 LTSDVLVRI
-174 RDLRRARQT
+174 RDLRSAGQTFGQT
-183 FSDMPDD
+183 FSDMSDNP
-190 LQFAGQTFSVMTDD
+190 
-204 PHFAEQASSEM
+204 
-215 PDDPHFAGQASSEM
+215 
-229 PDDLLPPVS
+229 LPPVS
-238 KTSQD
+238 KTGRA
-243 RRSKA
+243 RRSKV
-248 GQTASSKGHMKT
+248 GNTDFSNGHVKS

-265 RALGGLFCQLL
+265 RGLGGLFCQLI

-431 IDATLF
+431 IDAALF
-437 MLFILAIIFTGLALG
+437 MLSILAIIFTGLALG

>member
-60 VPEVVEVVNVSGS
+60 VPEVVEVVSVSGF
-73 TVSGKT
+73 TMSGKT
-79 VITIKSGQA
+79 ETIITIKSGQA

-116 TLREILGNG
+116 TLREILDNG
-125 NLFPVEEAV
+125 NLFPLEEAV

-155 GCDLDPSNIL
+155 GCDLDPANII
-165 LTADGLVRI
+165 LTSDGLVRI
-174 RDLRRARQT
+174 RDLRSAGQTFGQT
-183 FSDMPDD
+183 FSDMSDNP
-190 LQFAGQTFSVMTDD
+190 
-204 PHFAEQASSEM
+204 
-215 PDDPHFAGQASSEM
+215 
-229 PDDLLPPVS
+229 LPPVS
-238 KTSQD
+238 KTGRA
-243 RRSKA
+243 RRSQV
-248 GQTASSKGHMKT
+248 GNTDFSNGHVKS

-265 RALGGLFCQLL
+265 RALGGLFCQLI

-290 GQIIRRCMESHPSK
+290 GQIIRRCMESHPSN

-334 AADAAPRKHPYLLP
+334 AADAAPRKHPCLLP

-431 IDATLF
+431 INAALF
-437 MLFILAIIFTGLALG
+437 MLSILAIIFTGLALG

>member
-45 SAGVYRWLRHHYIEG
+45 SAGVYRWLQHHYIEG
-60 VPEVVEVVNVSGS
+60 VPEVVEVVNVPVATIPGEA
-73 TVSGKT
+73 GKT
-79 VITIKSGQA
+79 RESGQPVNS
-88 EKGINASYPA
+88 ISVSRLT

-155 GCDLDPSNIL
+155 GCDLNPSNIL
-165 LTADGLVRI
+165 LTADGLIRI
-174 RDLRRARQT
+174 RDLRSAGQTFGQT
-183 FSDMPDD
+183 FSDMSDNP
-190 LQFAGQTFSVMTDD
+190 
-204 PHFAEQASSEM
+204 
-215 PDDPHFAGQASSEM
+215 
-229 PDDLLPPVS
+229 LPPVS
-238 KTSQD
+238 KTGRA
-243 RRSKA
+243 RRSKV
-248 GQTASSKGHMKT
+248 GNTDFSNGHVKS

-265 RALGGLFCQLL
+265 RALGGLFCQLI

-431 IDATLF
+431 IDAALF
-437 MLFILAIIFTGLALG
+437 MLSILAIIFTGLALG

>member
-18 MEPDRGTTLVQHE
+18 LDPDRGTTLIQHE

-45 SAGVYRWLRHHYIEG
+45 SAGVYRWLQHHYIEG
-60 VPEVVEVVNVSGS
+60 VPEVVEVVNVPVATIPGEA
-73 TVSGKT
+73 GKT
-79 VITIKSGQA
+79 RESGQPVNS
-88 EKGINASYPA
+88 ISVSRLT

-103 SIEYALEEYVSGQ
+103 SIEYALEEYVGGQ
-116 TLREILGNG
+116 TLREILDNG
-125 NLFPVEEAV
+125 NLFPLEEAV

-155 GCDLDPSNIL
+155 GCDLDPANII
-165 LTADGLVRI
+165 LTSDGLVRI
-174 RDLRRARQT
+174 RDLRSAGQTFGQT
-183 FSDMPDD
+183 FSDMSDNP
-190 LQFAGQTFSVMTDD
+190 
-204 PHFAEQASSEM
+204 
-215 PDDPHFAGQASSEM
+215 
-229 PDDLLPPVS
+229 LPPVS
-238 KTSQD
+238 KTGRA
-243 RRSKA
+243 RRSKV
-248 GQTASSKGHMKT
+248 GNTDFSNGHVKS

-265 RALGGLFCQLL
+265 RGLGVLFCQLI

-304 QYPDL
+304 QYTDL

-431 IDATLF
+431 IDAALF
-437 MLFILAIIFTGLALG
+437 MLSILAIIFTGLALG

>member
-18 MEPDRGTTLVQHE
+18 LDPDRGTTLVQHE

-45 SAGVYRWLRHHYIEG
+45 SAGVYRWLQHHYIEG
-60 VPEVVEVVNVSGS
+60 VPEVVEVVSVPVAAIPGEA
-73 TVSGKT
+73 VKT
-79 VITIKSGQA
+79 RESGQPVNS
-88 EKGINASYPA
+88 ISVSRLT

-116 TLREILGNG
+116 TLREILSNG

-144 QALGNA
+144 QSLGNA

-155 GCDLDPSNIL
+155 GCDLNPSNIL
-165 LTADGLVRI
+165 LTADGLIRI
-174 RDLRRARQT
+174 RDLRSAGQTFGQT
-183 FSDMPDD
+183 FSDMSDNP
-190 LQFAGQTFSVMTDD
+190 
-204 PHFAEQASSEM
+204 
-215 PDDPHFAGQASSEM
+215 
-229 PDDLLPPVS
+229 LPPVS
-238 KTSQD
+238 KTGRA
-243 RRSKA
+243 RRSKV
-248 GQTASSKGHMKT
+248 GNTDFSNGHVKS

-265 RALGGLFCQLL
+265 RALGGLFCQLI

-304 QYPDL
+304 QYTDL

-431 IDATLF
+431 IDAALF
-437 MLFILAIIFTGLALG
+437 MLSILAIIFTGLALG

>member
-8 ILFSCREIAV
+8 IFFSCREIAV

-60 VPEVVEVVNVSGS
+60 VPEVVEVVSVPVAAIPGEA
-73 TVSGKT
+73 VKT
-79 VITIKSGQA
+79 RESGQPVN
-88 EKGINASYPA
+88 IISVSRLT

-155 GCDLDPSNIL
+155 GCDLDPANII
-165 LTADGLVRI
+165 LTSDGLVRI
-174 RDLRRARQT
+174 RDLRSAGQTFGQT
-183 FSDMPDD
+183 FSDMSDNP
-190 LQFAGQTFSVMTDD
+190 
-204 PHFAEQASSEM
+204 
-215 PDDPHFAGQASSEM
+215 
-229 PDDLLPPVS
+229 LPPVS
-238 KTSQD
+238 KTGRA
-243 RRSKA
+243 RRSKV
-248 GQTASSKGHMKT
+248 GNTDFSNGHVKS

-265 RALGGLFCQLL
+265 RALGGLFCQLI

-334 AADAAPRKHPYLLP
+334 AADAAPRKHPCLLP

-431 IDATLF
+431 INAALF
-437 MLFILAIIFTGLALG
+437 MLSILAIIFTGLALG